1 MVASCS
7 TRSACRPPSNSVQG
21 TILSLALPPPIS
33 PLLSQ
38 ADIDTISEAVRRERR
53 RIERAKI
60 RAATVNLMD
69 PEFFIHVPLVNS
81 KEDALAI
88 MCHQLV
94 AAGVVHDNFYD
105 DVLDREQRSSTAF
118 GGPFAIPH
126 SMFMDARRTAIA
138 VLVTDRAVPW
148 GSSSVRLVVLF
159 ALSPDGRQI
168 FRDVLD
174 KLIGLLAEPLTTSR
188 LLAASGSYNEFITTL
203 TDLLQS

>member
-1 MVASCS
+1 
-7 TRSACRPPSNSVQG
+7 
-21 TILSLALPPPIS
+21 
-33 PLLSQ
+33 
-38 ADIDTISEAVRRERR
+38 
-53 RIERAKI
+53 
-60 RAATVNLMD
+60 MD

-174 KLIGLLAEPLTTSR
+174 KLIGLLAEPLTT
-188 LLAASGSYNEFITTL
+188 
-203 TDLLQS
+203 